1 MKEKLKT
8 IAMAIAFET
17 TIIAIMLYSVWIYQK
32 GEKNGRKNAQMLHMA
47 HNNFS
52 KNEIFKKGV

>member
-1 MKEKLKT
+1 MPYGFTKEG
-8 IAMAIAFET
+8 
-17 TIIAIMLYSVWIYQK
+17 

-47 HNNFS
+47 HHYFS